1 MNLSDRIKAF
11 EKLGDV
17 LRELINKKKHPIF
30 KKIYSENKFFT
41 QNNVIQ
47 ALISISGLL
56 ENYKIEKWLRPY
68 NLSTDN
74 KSKNIGVFTAG
85 NIPLVGFHDFLC
97 VLILNNNFVGNLSS
111 KDKILFKYVIKKLL
125 QIEPRFRS
133 KIYLKS
139 NILQSD
145 LFICTGNDI
154 TANFF
159 EYKLDAKPKIIRKN
173 KTSIA
178 ILNGQETD
186 FQLNNLMKDIF
197 LYFGLGCR
205 NVSKIY
211 LPKNYNINGL
221 KKYFKKYS
229 KILNHDFYAKNL
241 NYFKVIYELKNLN
254 FLNFESI
261 LLLESKDL
269 FSPISVIYF
278 EYYDKLDDYV
288 FDFSKLQCV
297 VSNID
302 IYNSVSFGKTQ
313 APDLEDYADNIDT
326 IDFLLKN

>member
-30 KKIYSENKFFT
+30 KKIYNENNFFT
-41 QNNVIQ
+41 KNNVIQ
-47 ALISISGLL
+47 ALISISSLL
-56 ENYKIEKWLRPY
+56 ENYKIEKWLSSY
-68 NLSTDN
+68 NLRKDG
-74 KSKNIGVFTAG
+74 KSKNIGVFMAG
-85 NIPLVGFHDFLC
+85 NVPLVGFHDFLC
-97 VLILNNNFVGNLSS
+97 VLILNNNFVGKPSS

-125 QIEPRFRS
+125 QIEPRFKS

-139 NILQSD
+139 NILQSN

-154 TANFF
+154 TADFF
-159 EYKLDAKPKIIRKN
+159 EYKLEAKPKIIRKS

-178 ILNGQETD
+178 ILNGKETES
-186 FQLNNLMKDIF
+186 QLNNLMKDIF

-229 KILNHDFYAKNL
+229 NLLNHDFYAKNL
-241 NYFKVIYELKNLN
+241 NYFKVIYKLKNLN

-261 LLLESKDL
+261 LLLETKDL

-278 EYYDKLDDYV
+278 EYYDNLDD
-288 FDFSKLQCV
+288 FDFSNLQCV
-297 VSNID
+297 VSNMD

-313 APDLEDYADNIDT
+313 TPKLKDYADNIDT

>member
-1 MNLSDRIKAF
+1 M
-11 EKLGDV
+11 
-17 LRELINKKKHPIF
+17 
-30 KKIYSENKFFT
+30 
-41 QNNVIQ
+41 
-47 ALISISGLL
+47 
-56 ENYKIEKWLRPY
+56 
-68 NLSTDN
+68 
-74 KSKNIGVFTAG
+74 
-85 NIPLVGFHDFLC
+85 
-97 VLILNNNFVGNLSS
+97 
-111 KDKILFKYVIKKLL
+111 
-125 QIEPRFRS
+125 
-133 KIYLKS
+133 
-139 NILQSD
+139 
-145 LFICTGNDI
+145 FICTGNDI
-154 TANFF
+154 TANFL
-159 EYKLDAKPKIIRKN
+159 EYKLNTKPKIIRKN

-186 FQLNNLMKDIF
+186 LQLNNLMKDIF

-229 KILNHDFYAKNL
+229 KILNHDFYVKNL
-241 NYFKVIYELKNLN
+241 NYFKVIYQLKNLN

-302 IYNSVSFGKTQ
+302 IYNSVLFGKTQ
-313 APDLEDYADNIDT
+313 TPDLEDYADNIDT

>member
-1 MNLSDRIKAF
+1 MLSMPLFNL
-11 EKLGDV
+11 
-17 LRELINKKKHPIF
+17 
-30 KKIYSENKFFT
+30 
-41 QNNVIQ
+41 
-47 ALISISGLL
+47 GLL
-56 ENYKIEKWLRPY
+56 ERYKIEKWLSPY
-68 NLSTDN
+68 NLSIDN
-74 KSKNIGVFTAG
+74 KSKNIGVFMAG

-97 VLILNNNFVGNLSS
+97 VLILNNNFVGKLSS
-111 KDKILFKYVIKKLL
+111 KDKTLFKYVIKKLL

-211 LPKNYNINGL
+211 LPKNYNINFL
-221 KKYFKKYS
+221 KKNFKKYS
-229 KILNHDFYAKNL
+229 KILNHDFYVKNL